1 MTSYF
6 DEKAEQVDTGHLVAF
21 GIKIISRYSK
31 AGELIEMLSF
41 AKKAALAGVADS
53 VQEVFYDSNA
63 CFCTFEFNGDIVP
76 GDPIE
81 QKIFAAAKATISQFE
96 WMGCIHHRDGED
108 ER

>member
-6 DEKAEQVDTGHLVAF
+6 DEKAEQVEPGILVAF
-21 GIKIISRYSK
+21 GIKIISRHSR
-31 AGELIEMLSF
+31 AGELIEMISF
-41 AKKAALAGVADS
+41 AEKAALAGAADS

-76 GDPIE
+76 GNPIE